1 MRLRVPWLI
10 SIASWL
16 LFSGCAMNQPVAK
29 KPAGPPAPL
38 QTATREDLITQYNRE
53 ADAVTSINAS
63 ITMTLTAGSAYS
75 GVIKQYHQVNG
86 FILAEKPSKIRVIGQ
101 APVVGTNIFDMESD
115 GQTFNIFIPSQ
126 NKFLTGPANLERP
139 SAKPI
144 ENLRPQH
151 LTSAIFWQPV
161 PDSAPVLMENASE
174 ADGQY
179 YVLTIV
185 RIANRS
191 DSAPSETS
199 RRTDWE
205 IARKIWFDRT
215 NLKIS
220 RLQTYDSGGKIASD
234 IRYTGWDAFDS
245 VKYPRQIGLSRPA
258 NDYKLQ
264 IGITKATFNEP
275 LPDDRFVLK
284 KPPAAELVNVGG
296 SSQPTKVPAASSE
309 ETKP

>member
-29 KPAGPPAPL
+29 RPTGPPAPL
-38 QTATREDLITQYNRE
+38 QTATREDLIAQYNRE

-75 GVIKQYHQVNG
+75 GVIKQYHQVSG
-86 FILAEKPSKIRVIGQ
+86 FILAEKPAKIRVIGQ

-185 RIANRS
+185 RIAGHS
-191 DSAPSETS
+191 DGALAESS
-199 RRTDWE
+199 RTDWE
-205 IARKIWFDRT
+205 IARKIWFNRT
-215 NLKIS
+215 NLRIS
-220 RLQTYDSGGKIASD
+220 RLQTYEPGGKIASD
-234 IRYTGWDAFDS
+234 IRYTGWDTFDS
-245 VKYPRQIGLSRPA
+245 VNYPRQIGLSRPA

-264 IGITKATFNEP
+264 IGVTKATFNQP
-275 LPDDRFVLK
+275 LPDDRFVLR
-284 KPPAAELVNVGG
+284 KPPAAELVNVGE
-296 SSQPTKVPAASSE
+296 SSQPAKVPAGSPE
-309 ETKP
+309 GTKP

>member
-1 MRLRVPWLI
+1 
-10 SIASWL
+10 
-16 LFSGCAMNQPVAK
+16 MNQPVAK
-29 KPAGPPAPL
+29 KPTGPPAPL
-38 QTATREDLITQYNRE
+38 QTATREELITLYNRE

-75 GVIKQYHQVNG
+75 GVIKQYHQVSG
-86 FILAEKPSKIRVIGQ
+86 FILAEKPAKIRVIGQ

-151 LTSAIFWQPV
+151 LTSAIFWQPI
-161 PDSAPVLMENASE
+161 PNSAPVLMEDASE

-179 YVLTIV
+179 YVLTVV
-185 RIANRS
+185 RIAGRAEG
-191 DSAPSETS
+191 APTETIA
-199 RRTDWE
+199 RTDWE
-205 IARKIWFDRT
+205 VARKIWFDRT
-215 NLKIS
+215 NLAIS
-220 RLQTYDSGGKIASD
+220 RLQTYDAGGKIASD
-234 IRYTGWDAFDS
+234 IRYTGWDTFDS

-258 NDYKLQ
+258 NDYALQ

-275 LPDDRFVLK
+275 VPDDRFVLR
-284 KPPAAELVNVGG
+284 KPLGAELVNVGESSPETKTPAG
-296 SSQPTKVPAASSE
+296 SSGGKRQ
-309 ETKP
+309 